1 MAGSPRSPS
10 GPGSGSGPGPGPG
23 AAGAGAVRWF
33 LVRVAAAV
41 AATAIVLFVGGFLIG
56 HQASGPAAAWAK
68 SSGQDALWLGHGWL
82 AGPGAGAGGTG
93 GGSGSGGSGSG
104 GSGSGGSGSGG
115 SDSYAGDGGRGLA
128 ALTAR
133 IRGSG
138 VNDVY
143 VLAGQLSA
151 GGQLDPS
158 QYAGAAA
165 FLRSFHAALPHVR
178 VCAWLNGT
186 VGQGQLNLDD
196 AAVRAAVVASA
207 AALLHAGFGGIS
219 YDLTPVA
226 SGDSGL
232 LDLLDATRALHP
244 GILSVD
250 APKVEPL
257 AGMGLPA
264 ALIMRRPV
272 FWTSGYLGDVASRV
286 SQVAL
291 MSYDTGVPVP
301 SWYSGYVARETGI
314 ALRAVPAGVG
324 LVIGLPAFAGS
335 TLGHHGSAETV
346 PAAIHGVR
354 VALTDSHHPRR
365 TLGVG
370 LYTADSATA
379 QDWSAYQSG
388 WVAPG
393 GSG

>member
-1 MAGSPRSPS
+1 MAASPESPA
-10 GPGSGSGPGPGPG
+10 GPGSGSGPRPG

-41 AATAIVLFVGGFLIG
+41 AATAIVLLVGGFLLG

-82 AGPGAGAGGTG
+82 AGPGAGAGGAG
-93 GGSGSGGSGSG
+93 GGSGSGGH
-104 GSGSGGSGSGG
+104 
-115 SDSYAGDGGRGLA
+115 DSYGGDGDDGGGGLA

-138 VNDVY
+138 VSDVY

-151 GGQLDPS
+151 GGQLDAS
-158 QYAGAAA
+158 QYAGAVA

-186 VGQGQLNLDD
+186 VGQGQLDLDD
-196 AAVRAAVVASA
+196 TAARAAVVASA

-244 GILSVD
+244 GVLSVD

-291 MSYDTGVPVP
+291 MSYDTGVPVS
-301 SWYSGYVARETGI
+301 SWYSGYVARETAI
-314 ALRAVPAGVG
+314 ALRTVPAGVG

-346 PAAIHGVR
+346 PAAINGVR
-354 VALTDSHHPRR
+354 VALTGSHHPRSM
-365 TLGVG
+365 LGVG
-370 LYTADSATA
+370 LYTADSAA
-379 QDWSAYQSG
+379 APDWSAYQSG

-393 GSG
+393 GTG

>member
-1 MAGSPRSPS
+1 MAGSPGSPS
-10 GPGSGSGPGPGPG
+10 GPGSGPGPGPGPG

-33 LVRVAAAV
+33 LVRVAAAI

-56 HQASGPAAAWAK
+56 HQASGPTAAWAK

-82 AGPGAGAGGTG
+82 ADPGAGAGGAG
-93 GGSGSGGSGSG
+93 GGSGSGGRDGYG
-104 GSGSGGSGSGG
+104 GNGGGAGG
-115 SDSYAGDGGRGLA
+115 GGLA

-138 VNDVY
+138 VSDVY

-151 GGQLDPS
+151 GGQLDPA

-186 VGQGQLNLDD
+186 VGQGQLDLDD
-196 AAVRAAVVASA
+196 TAVRAAVVASA

-232 LDLLDATRALHP
+232 LNLLDATRALHP
-244 GILSVD
+244 GVLSVD

-354 VALTDSHHPRR
+354 IALTGSHHPRS

>member
-1 MAGSPRSPS
+1 MAGSPGSPS
-10 GPGSGSGPGPGPG
+10 GPGSGPGPG

-33 LVRVAAAV
+33 LVRVAAAI
-41 AATAIVLFVGGFLIG
+41 AATAIVLLVGGFLIG
-56 HQASGPAAAWAK
+56 HQASGPTAAWAK

-82 AGPGAGAGGTG
+82 VGPGAGAGGAG
-93 GGSGSGGSGSG
+93 GGNGSGGRDGYG
-104 GSGSGGSGSGG
+104 
-115 SDSYAGDGGRGLA
+115 GDGGGGDGGGGLA

-133 IRGSG
+133 IRRSG
-138 VNDVY
+138 VSDVY

-151 GGQLDPS
+151 DGQLDPS

-186 VGQGQLNLDD
+186 VGQGQLDLDD
-196 AAVRAAVVASA
+196 TAVRAAVVASA

-232 LDLLDATRALHP
+232 LNLLDATRALHP
-244 GILSVD
+244 GVLSVD
-250 APKVEPL
+250 VPKVEPL

-264 ALIMRRPV
+264 ALIMSRPV

-291 MSYDTGVPVP
+291 MSYDTGVPMP

-354 VALTDSHHPRR
+354 VALTSSHHPRS

>member
-1 MAGSPRSPS
+1 MAGSPGSPS
-10 GPGSGSGPGPGPG
+10 GPGSGSGAG

-33 LVRVAAAV
+33 LVRVAAVV
-41 AATAIVLFVGGFLIG
+41 AATAIVLFVGGFLLG

-82 AGPGAGAGGTG
+82 AGPDAGAGGAG
-93 GGSGSGGSGSG
+93 AGSGSGGR
-104 GSGSGGSGSGG
+104 
-115 SDSYAGDGGRGLA
+115 DSYGGNGGNGGNGGGGLA

-138 VNDVY
+138 VSDVY

-257 AGMGLPA
+257 AGMGLLA

>member
-1 MAGSPRSPS
+1 MAGSPGSPS
-10 GPGSGSGPGPGPG
+10 GPGSGPGPG

-33 LVRVAAAV
+33 LVRVAAAI
-41 AATAIVLFVGGFLIG
+41 AATAIVLLVGGFLIG
-56 HQASGPAAAWAK
+56 HQASGPTAAWAK

-82 AGPGAGAGGTG
+82 AGPGAGAGGAG
-93 GGSGSGGSGSG
+93 GGSGSGGRDGYGGDGAGASG
-104 GSGSGGSGSGG
+104 G
-115 SDSYAGDGGRGLA
+115 GLA

-138 VNDVY
+138 VSDVY

-186 VGQGQLNLDD
+186 VGQGQLDLDD
-196 AAVRAAVVASA
+196 TAVRAAVVASA

-232 LDLLDATRALHP
+232 LNLLDATRALHP
-244 GILSVD
+244 GVLSVD

-354 VALTDSHHPRR
+354 VALTGSHHPRS

>member
-1 MAGSPRSPS
+1 MAGSPGSPS
-10 GPGSGSGPGPGPG
+10 GPGSGSGPRPG

-41 AATAIVLFVGGFLIG
+41 AATAIVLLVGGFLIG
-56 HQASGPAAAWAK
+56 HRASGPTAAWAK

-82 AGPGAGAGGTG
+82 AGPGAGAGGAG
-93 GGSGSGGSGSG
+93 GGSGSGGR
-104 GSGSGGSGSGG
+104 
-115 SDSYAGDGGRGLA
+115 DSYGGDGGGGLA

-138 VNDVY
+138 VSDVY

-186 VGQGQLNLDD
+186 AGRGQLDLDD
-196 AAVRAAVVASA
+196 TAVRAAVVASA

-232 LDLLDATRALHP
+232 LDLLDATRVLHP
-244 GILSVD
+244 GVLSVD
-250 APKVEPL
+250 VPKVEPL

-291 MSYDTGVPVP
+291 MSYDTGVPVS
-301 SWYSGYVARETGI
+301 SWYSGYVARETAI
-314 ALRAVPAGVG
+314 ALRAVPAEVG

-354 VALTDSHHPRR
+354 VALTGSHHPRS

>member
-1 MAGSPRSPS
+1 MAGSPGSPS
-10 GPGSGSGPGPGPG
+10 GPGSGSGAG

-33 LVRVAAAV
+33 LVRVAAVV
-41 AATAIVLFVGGFLIG
+41 AATAIVLFVGGFLLG

-82 AGPGAGAGGTG
+82 AGPDAGAGGAG
-93 GGSGSGGSGSG
+93 AGSGSGGR
-104 GSGSGGSGSGG
+104 
-115 SDSYAGDGGRGLA
+115 DSYGGNGGNGGNGGGGLA

-138 VNDVY
+138 VSDVY

-178 VCAWLNGT
+178 LCAWLNGT

-196 AAVRAAVVASA
+196 TTTRAAVVASA

-264 ALIMRRPV
+264 ALITRRPV

-301 SWYSGYVARETGI
+301 SWYSGYVARETAI

-354 VALTDSHHPRR
+354 VALTGSHHPRS

>member
-1 MAGSPRSPS
+1 MAGGPGSPS
-10 GPGSGSGPGPGPG
+10 GPGSGSGAR

-41 AATAIVLFVGGFLIG
+41 AAMAIVLLVGGFLLG
-56 HQASGPAAAWAK
+56 HQASGRAAAWAK

-82 AGPGAGAGGTG
+82 AGPGAGAGGAG
-93 GGSGSGGSGSG
+93 GRSGSGGRDSYGGDSG
-104 GSGSGGSGSGG
+104 G
-115 SDSYAGDGGRGLA
+115 GLA

-138 VNDVY
+138 VSDVY

-158 QYAGAAA
+158 QYSGAAA

-186 VGQGQLNLDD
+186 VGQGQLDLDD
-196 AAVRAAVVASA
+196 TAVRAAVVASA

-226 SGDSGL
+226 SGNSGL

-244 GILSVD
+244 GVLSVD

-264 ALIMRRPV
+264 ALITRRPV

-301 SWYSGYVARETGI
+301 SWYSGYMARETAI

-354 VALTDSHHPRR
+354 AALTGSHHPRS

>member
-1 MAGSPRSPS
+1 MAGSPGSPS
-10 GPGSGSGPGPGPG
+10 GPGSGSGPSPG

-41 AATAIVLFVGGFLIG
+41 AATAIVLVVGGFLLG

-68 SSGQDALWLGHGWL
+68 SSGQDALWLDHGWL
-82 AGPGAGAGGTG
+82 AGPGAGAGGAA
-93 GGSGSGGSGSG
+93 GGSGSGGR
-104 GSGSGGSGSGG
+104 
-115 SDSYAGDGGRGLA
+115 DSYGGGGGDGGGGLA

-138 VNDVY
+138 VSDVY

-178 VCAWLNGT
+178 VSAWLNGT
-186 VGQGQLNLDD
+186 VGQGQLDLDD
-196 AAVRAAVVASA
+196 TAVRAAVVASA

-244 GILSVD
+244 GVLSVD

-301 SWYSGYVARETGI
+301 SWYSGYVARETAI

-354 VALTDSHHPRR
+354 VALTGSHHPRS

-379 QDWSAYQSG
+379 RDWSAYQSG
-388 WVAPG
+388 WVAPD

>member
-1 MAGSPRSPS
+1 MAGSPGSPS
-10 GPGSGSGPGPGPG
+10 GPGSGAGPG

-33 LVRVAAAV
+33 LVRVAAAI
-41 AATAIVLFVGGFLIG
+41 AATAIVLLVGGFLIG
-56 HQASGPAAAWAK
+56 HQASGPTAAWAK

-82 AGPGAGAGGTG
+82 SGPGAGAGGAG
-93 GGSGSGGSGSG
+93 GGNGSGGRDGSG
-104 GSGSGGSGSGG
+104 GDGG
-115 SDSYAGDGGRGLA
+115 GDGGGGLA
-128 ALTAR
+128 ALTVR

-138 VNDVY
+138 VSDVY

-151 GGQLDPS
+151 DGQLDPS

-186 VGQGQLNLDD
+186 VGQGQLDLDD
-196 AAVRAAVVASA
+196 TAVRAAVVASA

-232 LDLLDATRALHP
+232 LNLLDATRALHP
-244 GILSVD
+244 GVLSVD
-250 APKVEPL
+250 VPKVEPL

-291 MSYDTGVPVP
+291 MSYDTGVPLP
-301 SWYSGYVARETGI
+301 SFYSGYVARETGI

-354 VALTDSHHPRR
+354 VALTGSHHPRS

>member
-1 MAGSPRSPS
+1 MAGSPGSPS
-10 GPGSGSGPGPGPG
+10 GPGSGSGPSPG
-23 AAGAGAVRWF
+23 AAGAGAVRWL

-41 AATAIVLFVGGFLIG
+41 AATAIVLFVGGFLLG

-82 AGPGAGAGGTG
+82 AGPGAGAGGAA
-93 GGSGSGGSGSG
+93 GGSGSGGR
-104 GSGSGGSGSGG
+104 
-115 SDSYAGDGGRGLA
+115 DSYGGGGGDGGGGLA

-138 VNDVY
+138 VSDVY

-186 VGQGQLNLDD
+186 VGQGQLDLDD
-196 AAVRAAVVASA
+196 TAVRAAVVASA

>member
-1 MAGSPRSPS
+1 
-10 GPGSGSGPGPGPG
+10 
-23 AAGAGAVRWF
+23 VRWF

-56 HQASGPAAAWAK
+56 HQASGPTAAWAK

-104 GSGSGGSGSGG
+104 GS
-115 SDSYAGDGGRGLA
+115 DSYAGDGGRGLA

-138 VNDVY
+138 VSDVY

-196 AAVRAAVVASA
+196 TATRAAVVASA
-207 AALLHAGFGGIS
+207 AAVLHAGFGGIS

-291 MSYDTGVPVP
+291 MSYDTGVPVS
-301 SWYSGYVARETGI
+301 SWYSGYVAHETGI

-354 VALTDSHHPRR
+354 VALTGSHHPRS

-393 GSG
+393 GNG

>member
-1 MAGSPRSPS
+1 MAGSPGSPS
-10 GPGSGSGPGPGPG
+10 GPGSGSGAG

-33 LVRVAAAV
+33 LVRVAAVV
-41 AATAIVLFVGGFLIG
+41 AATAIVLFVGGFLLG

-82 AGPGAGAGGTG
+82 AGPGAGG

-104 GSGSGGSGSGG
+104 GS
-115 SDSYAGDGGRGLA
+115 DTYAGDGGRGLA

-138 VNDVY
+138 VSDVY

-178 VCAWLNGT
+178 LCAWLNGT
-186 VGQGQLNLDD
+186 VGQEQLNLDD
-196 AAVRAAVVASA
+196 TATRAAVVASA

-232 LDLLDATRALHP
+232 LDLLNATRALHP
-244 GILSVD
+244 GVLSVD

-264 ALIMRRPV
+264 ALITRRPV

-301 SWYSGYVARETGI
+301 SWYSGYVARETAI

-354 VALTDSHHPRR
+354 VALTGSHHPRS

-388 WVAPG
+388 WVAPV

>member
-1 MAGSPRSPS
+1 MAGSPGSPS
-10 GPGSGSGPGPGPG
+10 GPGSGSGPGPG

-33 LVRVAAAV
+33 LVRVAAAI
-41 AATAIVLFVGGFLIG
+41 AAIAIVLLVGGFLIG
-56 HQASGPAAAWAK
+56 HQASGPTAAWAK
-68 SSGQDALWLGHGWL
+68 SNGQDALWLGHSWL

-93 GGSGSGGSGSG
+93 GGNGSSGRDGYG
-104 GSGSGGSGSGG
+104 
-115 SDSYAGDGGRGLA
+115 GDGGGGDGGGGLD

-138 VNDVY
+138 VSDVY

-151 GGQLDPS
+151 NGQLDPS

-186 VGQGQLNLDD
+186 VGQGQLHLDD
-196 AAVRAAVVASA
+196 TAVRAAVVASA

-232 LDLLDATRALHP
+232 LNLLDATRALHP
-244 GILSVD
+244 GVLSVD
-250 APKVEPL
+250 APKVEPF

-291 MSYDTGVPVP
+291 MSYDTGVPMP

-354 VALTDSHHPRR
+354 VALTSSHHPRS

-393 GSG
+393 DSR

>member
-1 MAGSPRSPS
+1 MAGSPGSPS
-10 GPGSGSGPGPGPG
+10 GPGSGSGPRPG

-41 AATAIVLFVGGFLIG
+41 AATAIVLLVGGFLIG
-56 HQASGPAAAWAK
+56 HRASGPTAAWAK

-82 AGPGAGAGGTG
+82 AGPGAGAGGAG
-93 GGSGSGGSGSG
+93 GGSGSGGR
-104 GSGSGGSGSGG
+104 
-115 SDSYAGDGGRGLA
+115 DSYGGDGGGGLA

-138 VNDVY
+138 VSDVY

-186 VGQGQLNLDD
+186 AGRGQLDLDD
-196 AAVRAAVVASA
+196 TAVRAAVVASA

-232 LDLLDATRALHP
+232 LDLLDATRVLHP
-244 GILSVD
+244 GVLSVD
-250 APKVEPL
+250 VPKVEPL

-291 MSYDTGVPVP
+291 MSYDTGVPVS
-301 SWYSGYVARETGI
+301 SWYSGYVARDTAI
-314 ALRAVPAGVG
+314 ALRAVPAEVG

-354 VALTDSHHPRR
+354 VALTGSHHPRS

>member
-82 AGPGAGAGGTG
+82 AGPDAGAGGAG
-93 GGSGSGGSGSG
+93 AGSGSGGR
-104 GSGSGGSGSGG
+104 
-115 SDSYAGDGGRGLA
+115 DSYGGNGGNGGNGGGGLA

-138 VNDVY
+138 VSDVY

-257 AGMGLPA
+257 AGMGLLA

>member
-1 MAGSPRSPS
+1 MAGSPGSPS
-10 GPGSGSGPGPGPG
+10 GPGSGSGAG

-33 LVRVAAAV
+33 LVRVAAVV
-41 AATAIVLFVGGFLIG
+41 AATAIVLFVGGFLLG

-82 AGPGAGAGGTG
+82 AGPDAGAGGAG
-93 GGSGSGGSGSG
+93 AGSGSGGR
-104 GSGSGGSGSGG
+104 
-115 SDSYAGDGGRGLA
+115 DSYGGNGGNGGNGGGGLA

-138 VNDVY
+138 VSDVY

-186 VGQGQLNLDD
+186 VGQEQLNLDD
-196 AAVRAAVVASA
+196 TATRAAVVASA

-257 AGMGLPA
+257 AGMGLLA

>member
-82 AGPGAGAGGTG
+82 AGPDAGAGGAG
-93 GGSGSGGSGSG
+93 AGSGSGGR
-104 GSGSGGSGSGG
+104 
-115 SDSYAGDGGRGLA
+115 DSYGGNGGNGGNGGGGLA

-264 ALIMRRPV
+264 ALITRRPV

>member
-1 MAGSPRSPS
+1 MAGSPGSPS
-10 GPGSGSGPGPGPG
+10 GPGSGSGPSPG
-23 AAGAGAVRWF
+23 AAGAGAVRWL

-41 AATAIVLFVGGFLIG
+41 AATAIVLFVGGFLLG

-68 SSGQDALWLGHGWL
+68 SSGQDALWLDHGWL
-82 AGPGAGAGGTG
+82 AGPGAGAGGAA
-93 GGSGSGGSGSG
+93 GGSGSGGR
-104 GSGSGGSGSGG
+104 
-115 SDSYAGDGGRGLA
+115 DSYGGGGGDGGGGLA

-138 VNDVY
+138 VSDVY
-143 VLAGQLSA
+143 VLAGQLS
-151 GGQLDPS
+151 GDGQLDPS

-186 VGQGQLNLDD
+186 VGQGQLDLDD
-196 AAVRAAVVASA
+196 TAVRAAVVASA

-244 GILSVD
+244 GVLSVD

-301 SWYSGYVARETGI
+301 SWYSGYVARETAI

-354 VALTDSHHPRR
+354 VALTGSHHPRS

-379 QDWSAYQSG
+379 RDWSAYQSG
-388 WVAPG
+388 WVAPD

>member
-1 MAGSPRSPS
+1 MAGSPGSPS
-10 GPGSGSGPGPGPG
+10 GPGSGSGPRPG

-41 AATAIVLFVGGFLIG
+41 AATAIVLLVGGFLIG
-56 HQASGPAAAWAK
+56 HRASGPTAAWAK

-82 AGPGAGAGGTG
+82 AGPGAGAGGAG
-93 GGSGSGGSGSG
+93 GGSGSGGR
-104 GSGSGGSGSGG
+104 
-115 SDSYAGDGGRGLA
+115 DSYGGDGGDGGGGLA

-138 VNDVY
+138 VSDVY

-186 VGQGQLNLDD
+186 AGRGQLDLDD
-196 AAVRAAVVASA
+196 TAVRAAVVASA

-232 LDLLDATRALHP
+232 LDLLDATRVLHP
-244 GILSVD
+244 GVLSVD
-250 APKVEPL
+250 VPKVEPL

-291 MSYDTGVPVP
+291 MSYDTGVPVS
-301 SWYSGYVARETGI
+301 SWYSGYVARETAI

-354 VALTDSHHPRR
+354 VALTGSHHPRS

>member
-1 MAGSPRSPS
+1 MAGGPGSPS
-10 GPGSGSGPGPGPG
+10 GPGSGSGAR

-33 LVRVAAAV
+33 LVRVAAAI

-56 HQASGPAAAWAK
+56 HQASGPTAAWAK

-82 AGPGAGAGGTG
+82 AGPGAGAGGAG
-93 GGSGSGGSGSG
+93 GGSGSGGR
-104 GSGSGGSGSGG
+104 
-115 SDSYAGDGGRGLA
+115 DSYGGDGGDDGGGLA

-138 VNDVY
+138 VSDVY
-143 VLAGQLSA
+143 VLAGQVSA

-186 VGQGQLNLDD
+186 VGQGQLDLDD
-196 AAVRAAVVASA
+196 TATRAAVVASA

-232 LDLLDATRALHP
+232 LNLLDATRALHP
-244 GILSVD
+244 GVLSVD

-264 ALIMRRPV
+264 ALITRRPV

-301 SWYSGYVARETGI
+301 SWYSGYMARETAI

-354 VALTDSHHPRR
+354 AALTGSHHPRS

-379 QDWSAYQSG
+379 QDWSAYRSG

>member
-1 MAGSPRSPS
+1 MAGSPGSPS
-10 GPGSGSGPGPGPG
+10 GPGSGSGPSPG
-23 AAGAGAVRWF
+23 AAGAGAVRWL

-41 AATAIVLFVGGFLIG
+41 AATAIVLFVGGFLLG

-68 SSGQDALWLGHGWL
+68 SSGQDALWLDHGWL
-82 AGPGAGAGGTG
+82 AGPGAGAGGAA
-93 GGSGSGGSGSG
+93 GGSGSGGR
-104 GSGSGGSGSGG
+104 
-115 SDSYAGDGGRGLA
+115 DSYGGGGGDGGGGLA

-138 VNDVY
+138 VSDVY

-244 GILSVD
+244 GVLSVD

-301 SWYSGYVARETGI
+301 SWYSGYVARETAI

-354 VALTDSHHPRR
+354 VALTGSHHPRS

-379 QDWSAYQSG
+379 RDWSAYQSG
-388 WVAPG
+388 WVAPD

>member
-1 MAGSPRSPS
+1 MAGSPGSPS
-10 GPGSGSGPGPGPG
+10 GPGSGSGPRPG

-41 AATAIVLFVGGFLIG
+41 AATAIVLLVGGFLIG
-56 HQASGPAAAWAK
+56 HRASGPTAAWAK

-82 AGPGAGAGGTG
+82 AGPGAGAGGAG
-93 GGSGSGGSGSG
+93 GGSGSGGR
-104 GSGSGGSGSGG
+104 
-115 SDSYAGDGGRGLA
+115 DSYGGDGGGGLA

-133 IRGSG
+133 TRGSG
-138 VNDVY
+138 VSDVY

-186 VGQGQLNLDD
+186 AGRGQLDLDD
-196 AAVRAAVVASA
+196 TAVRAAVVASA

-232 LDLLDATRALHP
+232 LDLLDATRVLHP
-244 GILSVD
+244 GVLSVD
-250 APKVEPL
+250 VPKVEPL

-291 MSYDTGVPVP
+291 MSYDTGVPVS
-301 SWYSGYVARETGI
+301 SWYSGYVARETAI

-354 VALTDSHHPRR
+354 VALTGSHHPRS

>member
-1 MAGSPRSPS
+1 MAGSPGSP
-10 GPGSGSGPGPGPG
+10 SGPGPGPG
-23 AAGAGAVRWF
+23 PGPGTAGAGAVRWF
-33 LVRVAAAV
+33 LVRVAAAI
-41 AATAIVLFVGGFLIG
+41 AATAIVLLVGGFLIG
-56 HQASGPAAAWAK
+56 HQASGPTAAWAK

-82 AGPGAGAGGTG
+82 AGPGAGAGGAG
-93 GGSGSGGSGSG
+93 GGNGSGGRDGYG
-104 GSGSGGSGSGG
+104 GGAGGG
-115 SDSYAGDGGRGLA
+115 GLA

-138 VNDVY
+138 VSDVY

-186 VGQGQLNLDD
+186 VGQGQLDLDD
-196 AAVRAAVVASA
+196 TAVRAAVVASA

-232 LDLLDATRALHP
+232 LNLLDATRALHP
-244 GILSVD
+244 GVLSVD

-291 MSYDTGVPVP
+291 MSYDTGVLVP

-354 VALTDSHHPRR
+354 VALTGSHHPRS

>member
-93 GGSGSGGSGSG
+93 GGSGSGGS
-104 GSGSGGSGSGG
+104 
-115 SDSYAGDGGRGLA
+115 DSYGGDGGRGLA

-264 ALIMRRPV
+264 ALITRRPV

>member
-1 MAGSPRSPS
+1 M
-10 GPGSGSGPGPGPG
+10 
-23 AAGAGAVRWF
+23 
-33 LVRVAAAV
+33 
-41 AATAIVLFVGGFLIG
+41 
-56 HQASGPAAAWAK
+56 
-68 SSGQDALWLGHGWL
+68 
-82 AGPGAGAGGTG
+82 
-93 GGSGSGGSGSG
+93 
-104 GSGSGGSGSGG
+104 
-115 SDSYAGDGGRGLA
+115 
-128 ALTAR
+128 
-133 IRGSG
+133 
-138 VNDVY
+138 
-143 VLAGQLSA
+143 LAGQLSA
-151 GGQLDPS
+151 DGQLDPS

-186 VGQGQLNLDD
+186 VGQGQLDLDD
-196 AAVRAAVVASA
+196 TAIRAAVVASA

-244 GILSVD
+244 GLLSVD

-301 SWYSGYVARETGI
+301 SWYSGYVARETAI

-354 VALTDSHHPRR
+354 VALTGSHHPRS

>member
-1 MAGSPRSPS
+1 MAGRPGSPS
-10 GPGSGSGPGPGPG
+10 GPGSGSGPSPGR
-23 AAGAGAVRWF
+23 AGTDAVRWF

-41 AATAIVLFVGGFLIG
+41 AATAIVLVVGGFLLG
-56 HQASGPAAAWAK
+56 HQASGPAAGWAK

-82 AGPGAGAGGTG
+82 AGPGAGAGGAG
-93 GGSGSGGSGSG
+93 GGSGSGGR
-104 GSGSGGSGSGG
+104 
-115 SDSYAGDGGRGLA
+115 DSYGGDGGDDGGGLA

-138 VNDVY
+138 VSDVY

-186 VGQGQLNLDD
+186 VGQGQLDLDD
-196 AAVRAAVVASA
+196 TAVRSAVVASA
-207 AALLHAGFGGIS
+207 AALLHAGFSGIS

-257 AGMGLPA
+257 AGMGLPT
-264 ALIMRRPV
+264 ALMMRRPV

-291 MSYDTGVPVP
+291 MSYDTGVPVS
-301 SWYSGYVARETGI
+301 SWYSGYVARETAI
-314 ALRAVPAGVG
+314 ALRTVPAGVG

-354 VALTDSHHPRR
+354 VALTGSHHPRS

-379 QDWSAYQSG
+379 RDWSAYQSG
-388 WVAPG
+388 WVAPD

>member
-68 SSGQDALWLGHGWL
+68 SSGQDALWLDHGWL
-82 AGPGAGAGGTG
+82 AGPGAGAGGAA
-93 GGSGSGGSGSG
+93 GGSGSGGR
-104 GSGSGGSGSGG
+104 
-115 SDSYAGDGGRGLA
+115 DSYGGGGGDGGGGLA

-138 VNDVY
+138 VSDVY

-354 VALTDSHHPRR
+354 VALTGSHHPRS

>member
-1 MAGSPRSPS
+1 MAASPGSPS
-10 GPGSGSGPGPGPG
+10 GPGSGSGPGPG
-23 AAGAGAVRWF
+23 AAGTGAVRWF

-56 HQASGPAAAWAK
+56 HQAGGPAAAWAK

-82 AGPGAGAGGTG
+82 AGPGAGG

-104 GSGSGGSGSGG
+104 GS
-115 SDSYAGDGGRGLA
+115 DTYAGDGGRGLA

-138 VNDVY
+138 VSDVY

-178 VCAWLNGT
+178 LCAWLNGT

-196 AAVRAAVVASA
+196 TTTRAAVVASA

-291 MSYDTGVPVP
+291 MSYDTGVPMP
-301 SWYSGYVARETGI
+301 SWYSGYVARETAI

-354 VALTDSHHPRR
+354 VALTGSHHPRS

>member
-1 MAGSPRSPS
+1 MAGSPGSPS
-10 GPGSGSGPGPGPG
+10 GPGPGSGPRPG

-41 AATAIVLFVGGFLIG
+41 AATAIVLLVGGFLLG
-56 HQASGPAAAWAK
+56 HRASGPTAAWAK

-93 GGSGSGGSGSG
+93 GGSGSGGR
-104 GSGSGGSGSGG
+104 
-115 SDSYAGDGGRGLA
+115 DSYGGDGGGGLA

-138 VNDVY
+138 VSDVY

-186 VGQGQLNLDD
+186 VGQGQLDLDD
-196 AAVRAAVVASA
+196 TAVRAAVVASA

-232 LDLLDATRALHP
+232 LDLLDATRVLHP
-244 GILSVD
+244 GVLSVD
-250 APKVEPL
+250 VPKVEPL

-291 MSYDTGVPVP
+291 MSYDTGVPVS
-301 SWYSGYVARETGI
+301 SWYSGYVARETAI

-354 VALTDSHHPRR
+354 VALTGSHHPRS

>member
-82 AGPGAGAGGTG
+82 AGPDAGAGGAG
-93 GGSGSGGSGSG
+93 AGSGSGGR
-104 GSGSGGSGSGG
+104 
-115 SDSYAGDGGRGLA
+115 DSYGGNGGNGGNGGGGLA

-138 VNDVY
+138 VSDVY

-264 ALIMRRPV
+264 ALITRRPV

-301 SWYSGYVARETGI
+301 SWYSGYVARETAI

>member
-1 MAGSPRSPS
+1 MAGSPGSPS
-10 GPGSGSGPGPGPG
+10 GPGSGSGPRPG

-41 AATAIVLFVGGFLIG
+41 AATAIVLLVGGFLIG
-56 HQASGPAAAWAK
+56 HRASGPTAAWAK

-82 AGPGAGAGGTG
+82 AGPGAGAGGAG
-93 GGSGSGGSGSG
+93 GGSGSGGR
-104 GSGSGGSGSGG
+104 
-115 SDSYAGDGGRGLA
+115 DSYGGDGGGGLA

-138 VNDVY
+138 VSDVY

-186 VGQGQLNLDD
+186 AGRGQLDLDD
-196 AAVRAAVVASA
+196 TAVRAAVVASA

-232 LDLLDATRALHP
+232 LDLLDATRVLHP
-244 GILSVD
+244 GVLSVD
-250 APKVEPL
+250 VPKVEPL

-291 MSYDTGVPVP
+291 MSYDTGVPVS
-301 SWYSGYVARETGI
+301 SWYSGYVARETAI

-354 VALTDSHHPRR
+354 VALTGSHHPRS

>member
-1 MAGSPRSPS
+1 
-10 GPGSGSGPGPGPG
+10 
-23 AAGAGAVRWF
+23 VRWF
-33 LVRVAAAV
+33 LVRVAAVV
-41 AATAIVLFVGGFLIG
+41 AATAIVLFVGGFLLG

-82 AGPGAGAGGTG
+82 AGPDAGAGGAG
-93 GGSGSGGSGSG
+93 AGSGSGGR
-104 GSGSGGSGSGG
+104 
-115 SDSYAGDGGRGLA
+115 DSYGGNGGNGGNGGGGLA

-138 VNDVY
+138 VSDVY

-186 VGQGQLNLDD
+186 VGQEQLNLDD
-196 AAVRAAVVASA
+196 TATRAAVVASA

-232 LDLLDATRALHP
+232 LDLLNATRALHP
-244 GILSVD
+244 GVLSVD

-264 ALIMRRPV
+264 ALITRRPV

-301 SWYSGYVARETGI
+301 SWYSGYVARETAI

-354 VALTDSHHPRR
+354 VALTGSHHPRS

>member
-1 MAGSPRSPS
+1 MAGSPGSPS
-10 GPGSGSGPGPGPG
+10 GPGSGSGPRPG

-41 AATAIVLFVGGFLIG
+41 AATAIVLLVGGFLIG
-56 HQASGPAAAWAK
+56 HRASGPTAAWAK

-82 AGPGAGAGGTG
+82 AGPGAGAGGAG
-93 GGSGSGGSGSG
+93 GGSGSGGR
-104 GSGSGGSGSGG
+104 
-115 SDSYAGDGGRGLA
+115 DSYGGDGGGGLA

-138 VNDVY
+138 VSDVY

-186 VGQGQLNLDD
+186 AGRGQLDLDD
-196 AAVRAAVVASA
+196 TAVRAAVVASA

-232 LDLLDATRALHP
+232 LDLLDATRVLHP
-244 GILSVD
+244 GVLSVD
-250 APKVEPL
+250 VPKVEPL

-272 FWTSGYLGDVASRV
+272 FWTPGYLGDVASRV

-291 MSYDTGVPVP
+291 MSYDTGVPVS
-301 SWYSGYVARETGI
+301 SWYSGYVARETAI

-354 VALTDSHHPRR
+354 VALTGSHHPRS

>member
-82 AGPGAGAGGTG
+82 AGPGAGGAG
-93 GGSGSGGSGSG
+93 GGSGSGSG
-104 GSGSGGSGSGG
+104 GRDGYG
-115 SDSYAGDGGRGLA
+115 GDGGDGGDHGGELA

-138 VNDVY
+138 VSDVY

-257 AGMGLPA
+257 AGMGLLA

>member
-10 GPGSGSGPGPGPG
+10 GPGSGSGPGPG

-41 AATAIVLFVGGFLIG
+41 AATAIVLLVGGFLLG
-56 HQASGPAAAWAK
+56 HQASGPSAAWAK
-68 SSGQDALWLGHGWL
+68 SGGQDALWLGHGWL
-82 AGPGAGAGGTG
+82 AGPGAGGA
-93 GGSGSGGSGSG
+93 GSGSGGRDGSG
-104 GSGSGGSGSGG
+104 G
-115 SDSYAGDGGRGLA
+115 DGGGGLA

-138 VNDVY
+138 VSDVY

-186 VGQGQLNLDD
+186 VGQGQLDLDD
-196 AAVRAAVVASA
+196 TATRAAVVASA

-244 GILSVD
+244 GVLSVD

-257 AGMGLPA
+257 AGIGLPA

-291 MSYDTGVPVP
+291 MSYDTGVLVP
-301 SWYSGYVARETGI
+301 SWYSGYVARETAI
-314 ALRAVPAGVG
+314 ALRTVPAGVG

-354 VALTDSHHPRR
+354 VALTGSHHPRS